1 MASLNVSS
9 TEKDPRRL
17 ADVVRQLVEGKSNA
31 IGTVTLPITVTT
43 ATVPA
48 PTCSPGSFV
57 MLSPQTANAAAALGT
72 TWTVAGT
79 GSFVIHFTSSAQ
91 VDRTFGFEVRG

>member
-31 IGTVTLPITVTT
+31 IGTFTITPSATT
-43 ATVPA
+43 TVVPA
-48 PTCSPGSFV
+48 PTCSPGSIV
-57 MLSPQTANAAAALGT
+57 MLSPQTADAANDATT

-79 GSFVIHFTSSAQ
+79 GSFTVHHANNAR

>member
-1 MASLNVSS
+1 MASLNLSS
-9 TEKDPRRL
+9 TEKDLRRI

-31 IGTVTLPITVTT
+31 IGTFTITPSATT
-43 ATVPA
+43 TVVPA
-48 PTCSPGSFV
+48 PTCSPGSII

-79 GSFVIHFTSSAQ
+79 GSFTVNHANNAQ
-91 VDRTFGFEVRG
+91 VDRTFGFEARG